1 MSHFV
6 QRAPTRIFLF
16 GFSRGAH
23 VRVDMGN
30 RPNKAWGDFEEF
42 LWGCGYHYENR
53 VLTLPQ
59 WCAFLLPRIVHE
71 FNPSL

>member
-6 QRAPTRIFLF
+6 QRAPARIFLF

-30 RPNKAWGDFEEF
+30 RPNKAWGAA
-42 LWGCGYHYENR
+42 GK
-53 VLTLPQ
+53 
-59 WCAFLLPRIVHE
+59 
-71 FNPSL
+71 